1 MATKHFRLL
10 SILLL
15 SQLLLAQSKPA
26 IPLNEVIVSDSQLK
40 NFSSSQS
47 VLKLTDSI
55 ISKNQS
61 SLTSLLNYNTVIYF
75 KENGLGMVSSPSF
88 RGTTAQQTA
97 VVWNGININSQLLGQ
112 TDFNTISTRGYNSID
127 VKAGGGSVV
136 YGSGAIGGTIHL
148 NNDLKFKDI
157 FKNNLEVYYG
167 DFNTVS
173 AVYGITAATNRWS
186 TNASFTRNSSDNDF
200 KFIGGNDR
208 NTNGQYYNNN
218 LSTAIGYKLDTKN
231 SIKFYSEIYDGE
243 RHFSLTSPYAIRT
256 KYQDFNTR
264 NLLAWTSTIGKSVS
278 NLKLAYITEHYN
290 YFEDI
295 ETEGYTSGG
304 VKTFIA
310 KYDFV
315 YELAPKMSL
324 NTILDYNKSNGFGS
338 GVGSESRQ
346 IGGVS
351 LLLKQSLTE
360 NWNYELSA
368 RKEISDVYKS
378 PVLFSVGSTFD
389 FSKFYQ
395 LKFNISRNYRTP
407 TFNDLYWT
415 GSGNPD
421 LKPEDSYQAEV
432 GNQFQYKDFRLT
444 ATVYTSKIKD
454 MIRWLPNNTGNWS
467 PVNTDNVS
475 IYGGEALLGWRKN
488 FNKHVLDFNGTYS
501 YTVSKDDKNDKQ
513 LFYVP
518 YHKLTAS
525 TSYSYQ
531 RFTSY
536 YQFMF
541 IGEVFTTSDNNP
553 KDILSDYNVSNF
565 GMDYNFSK
573 KDVCKVGFKIANL
586 WNEKYE
592 SLPSRLMPGRNLT
605 LYLTLN
611 Y

>member
-1 MATKHFRLL
+1 M
-10 SILLL
+10 I
-15 SQLLLAQSKPA
+15 LAQSKPA

-148 NNDLKFKDI
+148 NNDLKFTNT
-157 FKNNLEVYYG
+157 FKNNLEIYYG
-167 DFNTVS
+167 DYNTLS
-173 AVYGITAATNRWS
+173 AVYGIIAATNKWT

-200 KFIGGNDR
+200 KFIGEEGK

-218 LSTAIGYKLDTKN
+218 LSTAIGYKLNATN

-243 RHFSLTSPYAIRT
+243 RHFSITSPYAIKT
-256 KYQDFNTR
+256 KYQDYNTR
-264 NLLAWTSTIGKSVS
+264 NLLAWTSSMGKSVS

-290 YFEDI
+290 YFADI

-304 VKTFIA
+304 VKSFIA

-315 YELAPKMSL
+315 YELAPKISL
-324 NTILDYNKSNGFGS
+324 NTILDYNKSNGLGS
-338 GVGSESRQ
+338 GIGTNSRQ
-346 IGGVS
+346 IGGLSV
-351 LLLKQSLTE
+351 LLKQSLTE
-360 NWNYELSA
+360 KWNYELSA
-368 RKEISDVYKS
+368 RKEISNVYKS
-378 PVLFSVGSTFD
+378 PVLFSAGSTFD

-467 PVNTDNVS
+467 PINTDNVT
-475 IYGGEALLGWRKN
+475 IYGAEALLGWKKN

-501 YTVSKDDKNDKQ
+501 YTVSLDNKNDKQ

-525 TSYSYQ
+525 TSYSYK
-531 RFTSY
+531 RFNAY

-541 IGEVFTTSDNNP
+541 VGEVFTTSDNDP
-553 KDILSDYNVSNF
+553 KNILSDYNISNL

-573 KDVCKVGFKIANL
+573 KDICKIGFKVANL

>member
-1 MATKHFRLL
+1 MTTKYFRLF
-10 SILLL
+10 SIFLL
-15 SQLLLAQSKPA
+15 SQMLLAQSKPA

-148 NNDLKFKDI
+148 NNDLKFANT
-157 FKNNLEVYYG
+157 FKNNLEIFYG
-167 DFNTVS
+167 DFNTLS
-173 AVYGITAATNRWS
+173 AVYGITAATNKWS
-186 TNASFTRNSSDNDF
+186 TNASFTRNSSNNDF
-200 KFIGGNDR
+200 KFIGEEGK

-218 LSTAIGYKLDTKN
+218 LSTAIGYKLNATN

-243 RHFSLTSPYAIRT
+243 RHFSLTSPYAVKT

-264 NLLAWTSTIGKSVS
+264 NLLAWTSSVGRSVS

-304 VKTFIA
+304 VKSFIA

-315 YELAPKMSL
+315 YELAPKISL
-324 NTILDYNKSNGFGS
+324 NTILDYNKSNGVGS
-338 GVGSESRQ
+338 GVGNESRQ
-346 IGGVS
+346 IGGISV
-351 LLLKQSLTE
+351 LLKQSLTE
-360 NWNYELSA
+360 KWNYELSA

-378 PVLFSVGSTFD
+378 PVLFSAGSTFD

-407 TFNDLYWT
+407 TFNDLYWE

-421 LKPEDSYQAEV
+421 LKPENSYQAEV
-432 GNQFQYKDFRLT
+432 GNQFRYKDFKLT
-444 ATVYTSKIKD
+444 ATAYASKISD
-454 MIRWLPNNTGNWS
+454 MIRWLPNNSGNWS
-467 PVNTDNVS
+467 PINTDNVS
-475 IYGGEALLGWRKN
+475 IYGAEVLLGWKKN
-488 FNKHVLDFNGTYS
+488 FNDHYLDFNGTYS
-501 YTVSKDDKNDKQ
+501 YTVSLDDKNDKQ

-518 YHKLTAS
+518 YHKLTAA
-525 TSYSYQ
+525 TSYSYK

-536 YQFMF
+536 YQLMF
-541 IGEVFTTSDNNP
+541 IGKVFTTSDNNP

-573 KDVCKVGFKIANL
+573 KDICKVGFKIANL

>member
-1 MATKHFRLL
+1 MATKNFLL
-10 SILLL
+10 FSIVLFG
-15 SQLLLAQSKPA
+15 QLILAQDKPA

-40 NFSSSQS
+40 SFSSSQS

-61 SLTSLLNYNTVIYF
+61 SLTSLLNYNTGIYF

-148 NNDLKFKDI
+148 NNDLKFTNT
-157 FKNNLEVYYG
+157 FKNNLAIYYG
-167 DFNTVS
+167 DFNTLS
-173 AVYGITAATNRWS
+173 AVYGITAATNKWS

-200 KFIGGNDR
+200 KFIGEEGK
-208 NTNGQYYNNN
+208 NTNGQYYNTN
-218 LSTAIGYKLDTKN
+218 LSTAIGYKLNATN

-243 RHFSLTSPYAIRT
+243 RHFSLTSPYAVKT

-264 NLLAWTSTIGKSVS
+264 NLLAWTSSIEKSVS
-278 NLKLAYITEHYN
+278 NLKLAYITEHHN
-290 YFEDI
+290 YFADI
-295 ETEGYTSGG
+295 ENEGYTSGG
-304 VKTFIA
+304 VKSFIA

-315 YELAPKMSL
+315 YELAPKISL
-324 NTILDYNKSNGFGS
+324 NTILDYNKSNGLGS
-338 GVGSESRQ
+338 GIGTNSRQ
-346 IGGVS
+346 IGGLSV
-351 LLLKQSLTE
+351 LLKQSI
-360 NWNYELSA
+360 NDKWIYELSA
-368 RKEISDVYKS
+368 RKELSDVYKS
-378 PVLFSVGSTFD
+378 PFLFSAGSTID
-389 FSKFYQ
+389 FSKLYQ
-395 LKFNISRNYRTP
+395 LKFTISRNYRVP
-407 TFNDLYWT
+407 TFNDLYWE
-415 GSGNPD
+415 GSGNPN
-421 LKPEDSYQAEV
+421 LLPEDSYQAEV
-432 GNQFQYKDFRLT
+432 GNQFRYKAFKLN
-444 ATVYTSKIKD
+444 ATIYTSKIND
-454 MIRWLPNNTGNWS
+454 MIRWLPNNSGNWS
-467 PVNTDNVS
+467 PINTDNVS
-475 IYGGEALLGWRKN
+475 IYGAEALLGWNKN
-488 FNKHVLDFNGTYS
+488 FNGHSLDFNGTYS
-501 YTVSKDDKNDKQ
+501 YTVSLDDKNDKQ

-518 YHKLTAS
+518 YHKLTAAFS
-525 TSYSYQ
+525 HSYK

-541 IGEVFTTSDNNP
+541 IGEVFTTSDNDP
-553 KDILSDYNVSNF
+553 KNILSDYNVSNL

-573 KDVCKVGFKIANL
+573 KDVCKIGFKVANL

>member
-1 MATKHFRLL
+1 MTTKYFRLF
-10 SILLL
+10 SIFLL
-15 SQLLLAQSKPA
+15 SQMLLAQSKPA

-148 NNDLKFKDI
+148 NNDLKFANT
-157 FKNNLEVYYG
+157 FKNNLEIFYG
-167 DFNTVS
+167 DFNTLS
-173 AVYGITAATNRWS
+173 AVYGITAATNKWS
-186 TNASFTRNSSDNDF
+186 TNASFTRNSSNNDF
-200 KFIGGNDR
+200 KFIGEEGK

-218 LSTAIGYKLDTKN
+218 LSTAIGYKLNATN

-243 RHFSLTSPYAIRT
+243 RHFSLTSPYAVKT

-264 NLLAWTSTIGKSVS
+264 NLLAWTSSVGRSVS

-304 VKTFIA
+304 VKSFIA

-315 YELAPKMSL
+315 YELAPKISL
-324 NTILDYNKSNGFGS
+324 NTILDYNKSNG
-338 GVGSESRQ
+338 VGSVVSNESRQ
-346 IGGVS
+346 IGGISV
-351 LLLKQSLTE
+351 LLKQSLTE
-360 NWNYELSA
+360 KWNYELSA

-378 PVLFSVGSTFD
+378 PVLFSAGSTFD

-407 TFNDLYWT
+407 TFNDLYWE

-421 LKPEDSYQAEV
+421 LKPENSYQAEV
-432 GNQFQYKDFRLT
+432 GNQFRYKDFKLT
-444 ATVYTSKIKD
+444 ATAYASKISD
-454 MIRWLPNNTGNWS
+454 MIRWLPNNSGNWS
-467 PVNTDNVS
+467 PINTDNVS
-475 IYGGEALLGWRKN
+475 IYGAEVLLGWKTN
-488 FNKHVLDFNGTYS
+488 FNDHSLDFNGTYS
-501 YTVSKDDKNDKQ
+501 YTVSLDDKNDKQ

-525 TSYSYQ
+525 TSYSYK
-531 RFTSY
+531 RFNSY
-536 YQFMF
+536 YQLMF
-541 IGEVFTTSDNNP
+541 VGEVFTTSDNDP
-553 KDILSDYNVSNF
+553 KNILSDYNISNF

-573 KDVCKVGFKIANL
+573 KNVCKLGFKIANL

-592 SLPSRLMPGRNLT
+592 SLPSRLMPARNLT

>member
-157 FKNNLEVYYG
+157 FKNNLEIYYG
-167 DFNTVS
+167 DYNTLS
-173 AVYGITAATNRWS
+173 AVYGITAATNKWS

-200 KFIGGNDR
+200 KFIGTNHR

-218 LSTAIGYKLDTKN
+218 LSTAIGYKLDSKN
-231 SIKFYSEIYDGE
+231 SLKFYSEIYDGE
-243 RHFSLTSPYAIRT
+243 RHFSLTSPYAIKT

-264 NLLAWTSTIGKSVS
+264 NLLAWTSSLGKSVS

-295 ETEGYTSGG
+295 ETKGYTSGG

-324 NTILDYNKSNGFGS
+324 NTILDYNKSNGEGS
-338 GVGSESRQ
+338 GIGNETRQ
-346 IGGVS
+346 VAGVS
-351 LLLKQSLTE
+351 VLLKQSLTE
-360 NWNYELSA
+360 KWNYELSA

-378 PVLFSVGSTFD
+378 PILFSVGSTFD

-395 LKFNISRNYRTP
+395 LKFNVSRNYRTP
-407 TFNDLYWT
+407 TFNDLYWE

-421 LKPEDSYQAEV
+421 LSPEDSYQAEV
-432 GNQFQYKDFRLT
+432 GNEFRYKNFRLT
-444 ATVYTSKIKD
+444 GTIYTSKIKD

-475 IYGGEALLGWRKN
+475 IYGAEALLGWKKN